1 MLRVTSKSPAAQ
13 AFAAALDAAGPLPL
27 PPELCLVLGGDG
39 TMLQAIHQDGAQRTW
54 LGLNFGHL
62 GFLMNDVPAEGG
74 VAFVRERL
82 GARAWTAHGFMRLAV
97 RGAAAAGPV
106 AGLAVNDV
114 YVERQSG
121 TTCHL
126 RVRVDGHV
134 VADRLVCDGIIVA
147 TPLGSTAYSYSAGGP
162 ASHPLV
168 RSVHVTAICPHTPKL
183 APMVLPAG
191 AHVQV
196 EVLDAE
202 RRPAR
207 VVVDGVTTEHVRV
220 VDIAHAPG
228 EDVALAF
235 FEGHDFTRTLLRKL
249 LRR

>member
-1 MLRVTSKSPAAQ
+1 MVSKSPAAQ

-39 TMLQAIHQDGAQRTW
+39 TMLQAIQKDGTGVTW

-62 GFLMNDVPAEGG
+62 GFLMNDVPLDGG
-74 VAFVRERL
+74 VEFVRARL
-82 GARAWTAHGFMRLAV
+82 AARAYTSHRFMRLAM
-97 RGAAAAGPV
+97 RAEAGGGALG
-106 AGLAVNDV
+106 GLAVNDV

-134 VADRLVCDGIIVA
+134 VADRLVCDGIIAA
-147 TPLGSTAYSYSAGGP
+147 TPLGSTAYSFSAGGP
-162 ASHPLV
+162 AAHPLV
-168 RSVHVTAICPHTPKL
+168 RSVHLTAICPHAPKL
-183 APMVLPAG
+183 APLVLPAS
-191 AHVQV
+191 AHIQV
-196 EVLDAE
+196 EVLDPV

-207 VVVDGVTTEHVRV
+207 VVVDGVASENVRA
-220 VDIAHAPG
+220 VDIVHEPG
-228 EDVALAF
+228 QDVSLAF